1 VCKHDV
7 SPPEGLRARAR
18 RERRERRRRRRE
30 EERLAAARIAARGEE
45 ATSGDEE
52 EEEEERRERG
62 GGGAGDALLRAPLLP
77 RRPSSGGTRAHNA
90 YAVGNALYRW
100 LVRRFGFE
108 GEGGDLLAS
117 SSTDG
122 RDVEEDPDAEEND
135 DDDAA
140 AAAATDIE
148 AGAGAISY
156 GQSVVDPNVISPP
169 TNASETAAAASSS
182 PREAE

>member
-1 VCKHDV
+1 MNCRKI
-7 SPPEGLRARAR
+7 GLPVLPDSA
-18 RERRERRRRRRE
+18 
-30 EERLAAARIAARGEE
+30 LAARSDVIQPIVPIS
-45 ATSGDEE
+45 T
-52 EEEEERRERG
+52 G
-62 GGGAGDALLRAPLLP
+62 GGD
-77 RRPSSGGTRAHNA
+77 
-90 YAVGNALYRW
+90 
-100 LVRRFGFE
+100 
-108 GEGGDLLAS
+108 
-117 SSTDG
+117 
-122 RDVEEDPDAEEND
+122 D

>member
-1 VCKHDV
+1 
-7 SPPEGLRARAR
+7 
-18 RERRERRRRRRE
+18 
-30 EERLAAARIAARGEE
+30 
-45 ATSGDEE
+45 
-52 EEEEERRERG
+52 
-62 GGGAGDALLRAPLLP
+62 
-77 RRPSSGGTRAHNA
+77 
-90 YAVGNALYRW
+90 VGNALYRW